1 MPYLACTDDT
11 SRGGGLFAEGGPR
24 VCSEQKRGLGPSQ
37 EPGVWPGGWRR
48 RWDDCAGLR
57 VRDERTVLGREARGA
72 PSATLH
78 LSSLGDPTWQSR
90 SARFTDEE
98 TETRRGE
105 GPCPRPRKSWNLNT
119 DISMPF
125 NMPCVLFQRMGNG
138 NQVTPN
144 QHDADD

>member
-48 RWDDCAGLR
+48 RWDDCAGLG
-57 VRDERTVLGREARGA
+57 VRDGRTVLGREARGA
-72 PSATLH
+72 PLLCICRLLATQHGKADQPVLQMRR
-78 LSSLGDPTWQSR
+78 LRP
-90 SARFTDEE
+90 EE
-98 TETRRGE
+98 GK
-105 GPCPRPRKSWNLNT
+105 GLPCPRPRKSWNLNT

>member
-1 MPYLACTDDT
+1 MGGCSL
-11 SRGGGLFAEGGPR
+11 RGGPESALNRREASVLARNPEFGQEAGEEGGMTVWAEGEGR
-24 VCSEQKRGLGPSQ
+24 THSTGA
-37 EPGVWPGGWRR
+37 GG
-48 RWDDCAGLR
+48 
-57 VRDERTVLGREARGA
+57 ERS
-72 PSATLH
+72 SATLH